1 MTEHSSTAML
11 NCGESKKYC
20 HTVIFAGI
28 LEMNATLRSQAKYRG
43 VAVKFLLEV
52 EVAFVWRRSPLHLLA
67 PPPIALLG
75 RREVVAGWSRAYQ
88 LLRKNVY
95 IASPLTTSNRPLF
108 KVSKMSRAAAGLL
121 SRWSWQRQRLC
132 SGGVESAVSEG
143 RLVAGGVS
151 ERRKS
156 AQAGARSRR
165 TYRAVP

>member
-52 EVAFVWRRSPLHLLA
+52 GRLRLAAIPSA
-67 PPPIALLG
+67 PPCAAPYRAA
-75 RREVVAGWSRAYQ
+75 RETGGCSRVESCVSAASQECLHHHWSPATAPSSR
-88 LLRKNVY
+88 
-95 IASPLTTSNRPLF
+95 T
-108 KVSKMSRAAAGLL
+108 SRAAAGLL

-143 RLVAGGVS
+143 RLVAGRVS
-151 ERRKS
+151 EGRRA
-156 AQAGARSRR
+156 AQVGARSRR
-165 TYRAVP
+165 TCRAVP